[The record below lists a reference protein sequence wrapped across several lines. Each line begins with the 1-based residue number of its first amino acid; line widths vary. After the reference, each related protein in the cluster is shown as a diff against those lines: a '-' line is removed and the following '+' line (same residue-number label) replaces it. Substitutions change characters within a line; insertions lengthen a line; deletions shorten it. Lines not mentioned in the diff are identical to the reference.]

1 MIKMHSHFVQD
12 VRYTPSGDLFASA
25 GTDSKVFL
33 DDSRT
38 GDTVAE
44 LKDAH
49 KGSIVSSLV

>member
-1 MIKMHSHFVQD
+1 MHSCFMEDVQ
-12 VRYTPSGDLFASA
+12 YTPSGGLFASA

-38 GDTVAE
+38 GDTMAE
-44 LKDAH
+44 LKDTH